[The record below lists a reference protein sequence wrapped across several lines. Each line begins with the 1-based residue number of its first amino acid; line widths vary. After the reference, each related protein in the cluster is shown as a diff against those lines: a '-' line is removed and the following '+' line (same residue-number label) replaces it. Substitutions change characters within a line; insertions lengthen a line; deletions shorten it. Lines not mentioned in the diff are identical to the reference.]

1 MLAGA
6 AVAVSAAA
14 VITPASV
21 SHGIT
26 FLKGCDSPVTIGDP
40 YLCSFTVSQNVTG
53 DTVTITGLTDAIPNA
68 TSPTFTSGPILS
80 SLTLTLSGGATCNI
94 GQTQCTLPAGGQIDN
109 VANPFSWHTVTAADY
124 GAPSHLLTDQAT
136 VTWTD
141 VCTGLGAGNC
151 PVGTQSN
158 QSASSA
164 TVVKAPSNTS
174 TVVMSSGSPVTAPLA
189 APATVTDVATVSGT
203 AGTPTGTVSFTFF
216 SNGTCDLNALPAPT
230 AAGTI
235 TLDVTG
241 KATSNSE
248 GPLSAGSY
256 AFQATYNGDGTYLTS
271 TGDCEPFT
279 VTKNPSNTSTVVM
292 SSGSP
297 VTAPLAAPATV
308 TDVATVSGTA
318 GTPTGTVSF
327 TFFSNGTCDLNA
339 LPAPTAAGTITLD
352 VTGKATSNSEGPLS
366 AGSYAF
372 QATYNGDGTYL
383 TSTGDCEPFT
393 VTTPATANLTPG
405 FWKNHQQATQA
416 LLPLPLGTFSVTT
429 FATARAVLSEMGCGS
444 VGALNCMAGM
454 LLAAELNLAQGG
466 STCIGTLSAPLDPT
480 TVIGQANLL
489 LIKYSYNGPGHTFT
503 LSSSDRTAAMTLH
516 DLLSAYNID
525 GVPTC

>member
-1 MLAGA
+1 MGSDAVTSHKRGAKMRFFKSASAAVLSASRTERLEVKRLGRERRRRRRVASAVVVLAGA

-279 VTKNPSNTSTVVM
+279 VT
-292 SSGSP
+292 
-297 VTAPLAAPATV
+297 
-308 TDVATVSGTA
+308 
-318 GTPTGTVSF
+318 
-327 TFFSNGTCDLNA
+327 
-339 LPAPTAAGTITLD
+339 
-352 VTGKATSNSEGPLS
+352 
-366 AGSYAF
+366 
-372 QATYNGDGTYL
+372 
-383 TSTGDCEPFT
+383 
-393 VTTPATANLTPG
+393 TPATANLTPG